1 MKERIMNTNIAWFM
15 VIFGGLIECF
25 WVSGLKYSTEIW
37 HYILTAIGVCISFT
51 CFLKACERLEVS
63 ITYSVF
69 VGIGTIGVVLN
80 EMFIFNEAV
89 SIVKLVLIAI
99 LLLSIIALKWVSK
112 EA

>member
-1 MKERIMNTNIAWFM
+1 MGF
-15 VIFGGLIECF
+15 VFLLL
-25 WVSGLKYSTEIW
+25 V
-37 HYILTAIGVCISFT
+37 
-51 CFLKACERLEVS
+51 FLKACERLEVS

-89 SIVKLVLIAI
+89 SIIKLVLIAI